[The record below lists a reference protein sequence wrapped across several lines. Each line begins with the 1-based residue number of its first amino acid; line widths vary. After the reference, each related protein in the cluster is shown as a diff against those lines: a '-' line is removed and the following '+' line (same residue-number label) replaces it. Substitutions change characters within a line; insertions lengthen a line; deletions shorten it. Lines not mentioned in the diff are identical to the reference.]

1 MLDKHKLFIDGKW
14 VEGNRDQTID
24 VINPATDEV
33 VSVVCSAGPDDL
45 DCALEAADRGFKKWR
60 ATSPWERSKILMR
73 CARTIEERI
82 PELARVMTL
91 EQGKP
96 LIESKMELDR
106 TVDVFEWCA
115 AESIRT
121 YGRLLPQRAPGLRQT
136 TIKEPI
142 GPVVGF
148 SPWNFPAAMTARKI
162 AAALGAGC
170 SIIVKPSEESP
181 GVVVGLVKA
190 CQDAGVP
197 DGVLNLV
204 FGNPAMISEH
214 LIRSPVIKKISLTG
228 SVAVGRIL
236 SRMAG
241 ELLKP
246 ATMELGGH
254 APVLVFGDADPEK
267 AAEMTAAF
275 KYRNAGQVCLGVS
288 RIYVHES
295 IYQRFLS
302 RFVECANNLKVG
314 DGLADGVTMG
324 PLANS
329 RGVDNME
336 LIMADAL
343 DNGAKSVLG
352 GNRIGNRGCFWEPT
366 VLTNLSDSSKVMT
379 QEPFG
384 PISPILP
391 FSTFDEALERANG
404 LDLGLAAYAFTRS
417 LDVAT
422 NVADGLEAG
431 WIGINNFSPALAEA
445 PFGGM
450 KDSGFGYEGGPE
462 GFNAYCQTKFVSQAN
477 MDDKS

>member
-1 MLDKHKLFIDGKW
+1 MLNEHKLFIGGDW
-14 VEGNRDQTID
+14 CAGNRGESRD
-24 VINPATDEV
+24 VINPATGNA
-33 VSVVCSAGPDDL
+33 VSAVCRADASDL
-45 DCALEAADRGFKKWR
+45 DRALEAAERGFKLWR
-60 ATSPWERSKILMR
+60 ATSPWDRSKILMR
-73 CARTIEERI
+73 CARLIEERI

-96 LIESKMELDR
+96 LFESKMELDR
-106 TVDVFEWCA
+106 TVDTFEWCA

-121 YGRLLPQRAPGLRQT
+121 YGRLLPQRTQGLRQMT
-136 TIKEPI
+136 VKEPI
-142 GPVVGF
+142 GPVAGF
-148 SPWNFPAAMTARKI
+148 SPWNFPAVLTARKI

-170 SIIVKPSEESP
+170 SIIIKPSEEAP
-181 GVVVGLVKA
+181 GVTVGMVKA

-204 FGNPAMISEH
+204 FGNSAMVSEY
-214 LIRSPVIKKISLTG
+214 LIHSPVIKKISLTG
-228 SVAVGRIL
+228 SVAVGKTL

-267 AAEMTAAF
+267 AADMTAAF

-288 RIYVHES
+288 RIFVHES
-295 IYQRFLS
+295 IYKSFLD
-302 RFVECANNLKVG
+302 RFVDFARNLKVG
-314 DGLADGVTMG
+314 DGMEDGVTMG
-324 PLANS
+324 PMANS
-329 RGVDNME
+329 RGVNNME
-336 LIMADAL
+336 RIMADAV
-343 DNGAKSVLG
+343 DRGAKTILG
-352 GNRIGNRGCFWEPT
+352 GNRIGNQGCFWEPT
-366 VLTNLSDSSKVMT
+366 VLNELPDDSTLMT
-379 QEPFG
+379 EEPFG
-384 PISPILP
+384 PIAPVVP
-391 FSTFDEALERANG
+391 FSTFDEALDRANG
-404 LDLGLAAYAFTRS
+404 LELGLAAYAFTRS
-417 LDVAT
+417 LDIAT

-477 MDDKS
+477 MGD